1 MERMPSASE
10 MERYKQEMMNM
21 YRRANPNAR
30 TTGQSVTTVSE
41 TVAPP
46 RQASGS
52 NADQTA
58 QGPAGSATAT
68 PVREQSGGGTTILP
82 CDDISA
88 PSTQNIQPSTV
99 NRPEAGSAPQGAGP
113 VTTNIEVSPQ
123 RDSMDDIPRPHFP
136 EDYPAEEPFP
146 EEDRPRRQSDVPTIQ
161 GTGEPAAADE
171 DARIESA
178 QTAYPGGVITDA
190 ATQAEIA
197 AMTSDD
203 ISYTNNPLPED
214 YTDKYNETGYIRV
227 KASSSFQALPI
238 KNAAVVVSKTIDG
251 QTYVLYRETT
261 DLSGLTPNMPLPA
274 PDDKS
279 STSPA
284 GTGEPRFASY
294 DMVITREGYVPVI
307 YRSIPVFS
315 GVVTVQPVQMV
326 PQSNDPGAQKVM
338 QYTAPQPDNL

>member
-1 MERMPSASE
+1 M
-10 MERYKQEMMNM
+10 
-21 YRRANPNAR
+21 
-30 TTGQSVTTVSE
+30 
-41 TVAPP
+41 
-46 RQASGS
+46 
-52 NADQTA
+52 
-58 QGPAGSATAT
+58 
-68 PVREQSGGGTTILP
+68 
-82 CDDISA
+82 
-88 PSTQNIQPSTV
+88 
-99 NRPEAGSAPQGAGP
+99 
-113 VTTNIEVSPQ
+113 IE
-123 RDSMDDIPRPHFP
+123 
-136 EDYPAEEPFP
+136 E
-146 EEDRPRRQSDVPTIQ
+146 
-161 GTGEPAAADE
+161 
-171 DARIESA
+171 A
-178 QTAYPGGVITDA
+178 QTAYPGGVITDP

-238 KNAAVVVSKTIDG
+238 KNAAVIVSKNIDG

-274 PDDKS
+274 PDNKS